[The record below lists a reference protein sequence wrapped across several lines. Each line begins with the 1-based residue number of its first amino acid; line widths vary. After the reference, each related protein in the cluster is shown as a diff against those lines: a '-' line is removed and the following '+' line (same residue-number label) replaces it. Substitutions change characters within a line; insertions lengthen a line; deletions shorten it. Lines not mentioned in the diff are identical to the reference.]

1 MHSMFLV
8 LTFTA
13 VHNKPSES
21 ENIWQLH
28 IDPIQHGVYY
38 TKLRQ
43 TGLNDKSAQTCSLLE
58 A

>member
-1 MHSMFLV
+1 MHSLLLV

-28 IDPIQHGVYY
+28 IDPILHGFYY

-43 TGLNDKSAQTCSLLE
+43 TGLSDEPAQTCSLLE
-58 A
+58 P